1 MKAAR
6 PSGPKSSGLNLRT
19 TTFSLSTAK
28 TYLGRLTDKAMKG
41 EPVYIVRGEH
51 RFVLRHLPPFDPI
64 PMRPAGYFANHDTAA
79 ETATLNQQAKASVIR
94 APQDLE

>member
-1 MKAAR
+1 MKATR
-6 PSGPKSSGLNLRT
+6 PVRPKSFTPKLSS

-64 PMRPAGYFANHDTAA
+64 PLRPAGYFANHDTAA